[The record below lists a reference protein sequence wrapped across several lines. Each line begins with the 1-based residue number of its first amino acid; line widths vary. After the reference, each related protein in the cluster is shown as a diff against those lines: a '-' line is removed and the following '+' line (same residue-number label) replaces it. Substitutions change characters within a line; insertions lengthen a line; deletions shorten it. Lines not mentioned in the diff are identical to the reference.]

1 MADQGD
7 AAASSAKRKR
17 RRRRADDRPSKRARD
32 GPKPVRPASSVA
44 RRQTTALEASSADLV
59 GGTSTLEALTRAAT
73 ELRAVAALGEHF
85 RRTTT
90 ALGGRKAHAHYE
102 AWLWAARG
110 ICEASAPVLP
120 ARCAPAAAAELTRK
134 LLLAGVTPESA
145 RCVCDGLAQ
154 RCASLAAE
162 VDSRAAA
169 AARSVGA
176 GVARAEREGLIDLSA
191 CGEQVSCTTAHYAK
205 LRALFRLGGG
215 ECEEELAAR
224 AFCVLARLLALQGGE
239 ERAGG
244 MQGACPPAVFDVLR
258 RDLDVRLELFASPL
272 NARYPRYCSAAVS
285 APPPATP
292 NDAVVAPASSSPL
305 LLCIARTDTPHHPRR
320 STWTRPSARAA
331 RRSRCAPTTART
343 SPTRHSTPR

>member
-1 MADQGD
+1 MADHGD

-44 RRQTTALEASSADLV
+44 RRQTTALEASSADHA

-90 ALGGRKAHAHYE
+90 ALGDRKAHAHYE

-154 RCASLAAE
+154 RSASLAAE

-169 AARSVGA
+169 AARLAGA
-176 GVARAEREGLIDLSA
+176 GVARAEREGLIELSA
-191 CGEQVSCTTAHYAK
+191 CGERVSCTTAHYAK
-205 LRALFRLGGG
+205 LRALFRLNGGGGG

-244 MQGACPPAVFDVLR
+244 MQGACPPAVFDVLHR
-258 RDLDVRLELFASPL
+258 NLDVRFELFASPL
-272 NARYPRYCSAAVS
+272 NARFPRYCSAAVS
-285 APPPATP
+285 APPRPATP
-292 NDAVVAPASSSPL
+292 HVAVVALARHPPL
-305 LLCIARTDTPHHPRR
+305 LF
-320 STWTRPSARAA
+320 SRPD
-331 RRSRCAPTTART
+331 
-343 SPTRHSTPR
+343 